1 MDRAASQCYSL
12 GMRKFKVLTLIG
24 TRPEIIK
31 LALVIKKLDALPDVE
46 HVLVHTGQNFA
57 PNMKDVFFEELGL
70 RAPDYYLDVKSD
82 TLGGQIAKVIERS
95 EEVLKKEQPDAFL
108 VLGDT
113 NSALS
118 AIMAAR
124 LGIPILHMEAGN
136 RAFDKRVPE
145 EINRRM
151 IDHIST
157 WLFPY
162 RNYPREN
169 LIREGINPS
178 KIFVTGD
185 PYIEVLKH
193 YEHKTQN
200 TEVLG
205 RMNLS
210 AGGYF
215 LATTHREENVE
226 NPMALKNI
234 VEGLGMVAQQYNQ
247 PVIWSLHPRTIEKLR
262 QMGITLPTGV
272 TAMEAMGFFDFITL
286 EKYAKCLISDS
297 GTVPQEGTVFGV
309 PTVVI
314 RTAMERPEVLDC
326 GAAVLSG
333 TDSPEAILRSVNV
346 MLNSDKNWESPYEHE
361 GSVSD
366 KMVKFILGYKQ
377 QLY

>member
-1 MDRAASQCYSL
+1 MK
-12 GMRKFKVLTLIG
+12 KFKVLTLIG

-145 EINRRM
+145 EINRRT

-200 TEVLG
+200 TEVLS

-210 AGGYF
+210 AGEYF

-226 NPMALKNI
+226 NPVTLKNI

-262 QMGITLPTGV
+262 QLGVTLPAGV

-286 EKYAKCLISDS
+286 EKHTKCLISDS
-297 GTVPQEGTVFGV
+297 GTVPQEGAVFGV

-314 RTAMERPEVLDC
+314 RNSMERPEVLDC
-326 GAAVLSG
+326 GAAILSG
-333 TDSPEAILRSVNV
+333 TDSPEAILRAVNA
-346 MLNSDKNWESPYEHE
+346 MLNTPTTWNSPYEQE
-361 GSVSD
+361 GSPSD
-366 KMVKFILGYKQ
+366 KMVKFILSYKRR
-377 QLY
+377 LY